1 MSTVD
6 VKPALLITVLAI
18 VASLIVTSF
27 VPWLWLQLCLQSL
40 LFIGLS
46 VFYISYLRRAQAT
59 FDEPEETDDS
69 TDHLAENS
77 GKNAI
82 ATAELSFAITRFK
95 TVLADIVERLEE
107 SVDNSSRVSE
117 RAQGIETFSSEVAV
131 AAEQTKQIS
140 HEGRERIKQL
150 THEIDLVVSD
160 SRGSAEAVKG
170 LQEKASDIRKVTQV
184 IDSIAEQTN
193 LLALNASIESARA
206 GEHGRGFA
214 VVADEVRTLA
224 GRTSDATVEVSNL
237 VEAIHTET
245 TAAVKN
251 IEHLSKHIEQ
261 QSETTAGIVE
271 QLASIVEQAETVE
284 QQLQKITALMG
295 ENAQDLSRNGEL
307 LHSVNSDLS
316 EQYQQLDDVSGQA
329 EQLEMQSEQ
338 LFAHLVENDADAEHR
353 VIYKAA
359 TDAAQQIEQR
369 LEQALE
375 QGELTSSELFSKN
388 YEPVPGTDPVKYR
401 TAYTEFFD
409 SVLPAIQEPVLK
421 RHEHIVYAIATDPNG
436 YVARHN
442 DAFNKPLTGD
452 PNKDLVGNRSRRLF
466 NDKTG
471 ARCGA
476 HTQALLLQTYKRDT
490 GEVMHDLSVPV
501 YVNGKHWGGFR
512 IGYKPL

>member
-1 MSTVD
+1 MLTVD
-6 VKPALLITVLAI
+6 VKLPLLITILAI
-18 VASLIVTSF
+18 VSSLIVTSL

-46 VFYISYLRRAQAT
+46 GFYFSYFRRALVHD
-59 FDEPEETDDS
+59 DEPEDS
-69 TDHLAENS
+69 GDSADHLAENS

-95 TVLADIVERLEE
+95 TVLADIVERLKE

-117 RAQGIETFSSEVAV
+117 RAQGIETFSAEVAV

-150 THEIDLVVSD
+150 THEIDVVVSD
-160 SRGSAEAVKG
+160 SQESAEAVRG
-170 LQEKASDIRKVTQV
+170 LQEKPSDIRKVTQV

-214 VVADEVRTLA
+214 VVADEVRILA
-224 GRTSDATVEVSNL
+224 ARTSDATVEVSDL

-261 QSETTAGIVE
+261 QSKTTVGIVE
-271 QLASIVEQAETVE
+271 QLANIVEQAETVE
-284 QQLQKITALMG
+284 QQLQKITTLMG
-295 ENAQDLSRNGEL
+295 ENADDLSRNGEL

-316 EQYQQLDDVSGQA
+316 EQAQQLDSVSGQA

-338 LFAHLVENDADAEHR
+338 LFAHLVENDSDAEHR

-375 QGELTSSELFSKN
+375 QGEMTSSELFSRH
-388 YEPVPGTDPVKYR
+388 YEPVRETDPVKYQ

-409 SVLPAIQEPVLK
+409 SVLPAIQEPILK

-452 PNKDLVGNRSRRLF
+452 PQKDLVGNRSRRLF
-466 NDKTG
+466 DDKTG

>member
-6 VKPALLITVLAI
+6 VKPPLLLTALTVLTGLAVI
-18 VASLIVTSF
+18 SF

-40 LFIGLS
+40 LFIVLS
-46 VFYISYLRRAQAT
+46 GFCIRYFQRYAVV
-59 FDEPEETDDS
+59 DENDDFVAGD

-160 SRGSAEAVKG
+160 SQQSAEAVRG

-224 GRTSDATVEVSNL
+224 GRTSDATVEVSQL
-237 VEAIHTET
+237 VEAIHSET

-251 IEHLSKHIEQ
+251 IEHLSTRIEQ
-261 QSETTAGIVE
+261 QSKTTAGIVE

-295 ENAQDLSRNGEL
+295 ENAEDLSRNGEL

-316 EQYQQLDDVSGQA
+316 EQYQQLDGVSGQA

-359 TDAAQQIEQR
+359 TDAAQQIKQR

-375 QGELTSSELFSKN
+375 QRELSSAELFSQD
-388 YEPVPGTDPVKYR
+388 YEPVPGTDPVKYK

-421 RHEHIVYAIATDPNG
+421 RHEHIIYAITTDPKG

-452 PNKDLVGNRSRRLF
+452 PRKDFVGNRSRRLF

-476 HTQALLLQTYKRDT
+476 HTQTLLLQTYKRDT
-490 GEVMHDLSVPV
+490 GEVMHDLSVPI

>member
-6 VKPALLITVLAI
+6 VKPPLLITALAIAAGVLVLA
-18 VASLIVTSF
+18 F

-40 LFIGLS
+40 LFIALS
-46 VFYISYLRRAQAT
+46 WFYARYFSAAGIAD
-59 FDEPEETDDS
+59 DEEPSEGDGTDQ
-69 TDHLAENS
+69 LAENS

-82 ATAELSFAITRFK
+82 ATAELSFAISRFK
-95 TVLADIVERLEE
+95 SVLADIVERLKE

-117 RAQGIETFSSEVAV
+117 RAKGIESFSSEVAV

-150 THEIDLVVSD
+150 TQKIALVVAD
-160 SRGSAEAVKG
+160 SRESAEAVRG
-170 LQEKASDIRKVTQV
+170 LQAKADDIRKVTQV

-237 VEAIHTET
+237 VEAIHNET
-245 TAAVKN
+245 TVAVNN
-251 IEHLSKHIEQ
+251 IEQLSKHIEQ
-261 QSETTAGIVE
+261 QSETTEGIVE

-284 QQLQKITALMG
+284 QQLQKITGLMG
-295 ENAQDLSRNGEL
+295 ENAEDLSRNGEL

-329 EQLEMQSEQ
+329 EQLELQSEQ
-338 LFAHLVENDADAEHR
+338 LFAHLVENDADAEHK
-353 VIYKAA
+353 VIYQAA
-359 TDAAQQIEQR
+359 TDAAEQLGQR
-369 LEQALE
+369 LEQAVE
-375 QGELTSSELFSKN
+375 QGELTSAQLFSRD
-388 YEPVPGTDPVKYR
+388 YQAVPGTEPVKYK
-401 TAYTEFFD
+401 TPYTEFFE
-409 SVLPAIQEPVLK
+409 SILPAIQEPTLK
-421 RHEHIVYAIATDPNG
+421 RHEHIIYAIATDPKG

-452 PNKDLVGNRSRRLF
+452 PKKDLVGNRSRRLF

-476 HTQALLLQTYKRDT
+476 HTQTLLLQTYKRDT

>member
-1 MSTVD
+1 MTTVD
-6 VKPALLITVLAI
+6 VKPPLLITVLAI
-18 VASLIVTSF
+18 VAGLIVTSF

-40 LFIGLS
+40 LFIGIS
-46 VFYISYLRRAQAT
+46 WFYIRYFLLHAEVTVADEAAT
-59 FDEPEETDDS
+59 DG

-107 SVDNSSRVSE
+107 SVDNSSRVSD
-117 RAQGIETFSSEVAV
+117 RAKGIEAFSSEVAV

-140 HEGRERIKQL
+140 HEGRDRIKQL
-150 THEIDLVVSD
+150 THEIDRVVAD
-160 SRGSAEAVKG
+160 SRESAEAVRG

-206 GEHGRGFA
+206 GDHGRGFA
-214 VVADEVRTLA
+214 VVANEVRTLA

-237 VEAIHTET
+237 VEAIHSET

-251 IEHLSKHIEQ
+251 IEQLSKHIEK

-271 QLASIVEQAETVE
+271 QLASIVDQAETVE
-284 QQLQKITALMG
+284 QQLQKMTALMG
-295 ENAQDLSRNGEL
+295 ENAGDLSRNDEL
-307 LHSVNSDLS
+307 LRSVNTDLS
-316 EQYQQLDDVSGQA
+316 EQYRQLDDVSGQA

-338 LFAHLVENDADAEHR
+338 LFAHLVENDENAEHR
-353 VIYKAA
+353 VIYQAA
-359 TDAAQQIEQR
+359 KDAAKEIEQR
-369 LEQALE
+369 LEQALQ
-375 QGELTSSELFSKN
+375 QGELTSSELFSRD
-388 YEPVPGTDPVKYR
+388 YEPVPGTDPVKYE
-401 TAYTEFFD
+401 TAYTKFFD
-409 SVLPAIQEPVLK
+409 SVLPAIQEPTLK
-421 RHEHIVYAIATDPNG
+421 RHEHIIYAITTDPNG

-452 PNKDLVGNRSRRLF
+452 PKKDLVGNRSRRLF

-476 HTQALLLQTYKRDT
+476 HTQPLLLQTYKRDT

-501 YVNGKHWGGFR
+501 YVNGQHWGGFR